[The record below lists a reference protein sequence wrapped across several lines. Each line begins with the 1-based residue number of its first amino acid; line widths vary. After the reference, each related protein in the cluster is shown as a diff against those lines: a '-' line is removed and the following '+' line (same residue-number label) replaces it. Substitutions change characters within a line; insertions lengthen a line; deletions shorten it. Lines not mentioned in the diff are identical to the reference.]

1 MTFPS
6 VIVTRVKFWKSYCN
20 KGRVGPTIRP
30 ERPAEGPVKVAD
42 VMGYRKE
49 VFSIT
54 EETSV
59 HQAAQYLR
67 EKQVRSVGV
76 TNASGKLTGV
86 ISHSDVSDKVAAENK
101 CPAWMKASDIMTRE
115 LITVTPEMTL
125 EDCLRLMEQNTI
137 FHLIVLDERQGFL
150 GMLSVSDILRVVASD
165 EKARA
170 DLLESFIFPQR

>member
-1 MTFPS
+1 M
-6 VIVTRVKFWKSYCN
+6 
-20 KGRVGPTIRP
+20 
-30 ERPAEGPVKVAD
+30 KVAD
-42 VMGYRKE
+42 LIGSRNE

-54 EETSV
+54 EDASV

-76 TNASGKLTGV
+76 VSAGGKVVGV

-101 CPAWMKASDIMTRE
+101 CPAWMKASEIMTCE
-115 LITVTPEMTL
+115 LVTVTPQMSL

-137 FHLIVLDERQGFL
+137 FHLIVLDEKQGFL
-150 GMLSVSDILRVVASD
+150 GMLSVSDTLRVVASD

-170 DLLESFIFPQR
+170 DLFESFIFPQR